1 MSATTLRVVLDQA
14 VAPIPG
20 GIGRYTI
27 ELTRHLIA
35 TAPRGCEVTGI
46 VPSSPEADYA
56 RLDAALP
63 GLAGLFK
70 SALDR
75 RQLAAAWQHGFTRL
89 PGSGMVHAPSLFAP
103 LYRHDRV
110 NNLGEQIVVT
120 IHDTVPWS
128 HPETLTPRG
137 VAWHIAMAKRA
148 ERYADAIVVPT
159 HTVAEQLS
167 DLLDVGD
174 RVRVIGGAPSTTLD
188 PGPSADSRAR
198 DLELPERYLIC
209 VGTIEPRKGIAE
221 LIAAL
226 AHSEAP
232 DVPLLL
238 IGQQGSGG
246 IDPEALAAAAGLEE
260 GRVRVLGALDDTALA
275 VALSRATAAVVPS
288 FAEGFGL
295 PVIEAMSFGVPTVH
309 SDAPAL
315 VEVAGGAGL
324 MVERDPLDSYP
335 QRLAEAL
342 RRVVDDESFADE
354 LRVQGRDRARAYS
367 WHDSAEKTW
376 QLHADL

>member
-1 MSATTLRVVLDQA
+1 MSSTTLRVVLDQA

-20 GIGRYTI
+20 GIGRYAI
-27 ELTRHLIA
+27 ELTRELIA
-35 TAPRGCEVTGI
+35 TAPRGCDVTGI
-46 VPSSPEADYA
+46 VPSSPEADYQ
-56 RLDAALP
+56 RIEAALP
-63 GLAGLFK
+63 GLGGLFK

-89 PGSGMVHAPSLFAP
+89 PGTGMVHAPSLFAP

-110 NNLGEQIVVT
+110 NNPGEQIIVT

-159 HTVAEQLS
+159 HTVADQVAE
-167 DLLDVGD
+167 LLDFGD
-174 RVRVIGGAPSTTLD
+174 RVRVIGGAASTTLD
-188 PGPSADSRAR
+188 PGPSADSRAAE
-198 DLELPERYLIC
+198 LELPERYIIC

-221 LIAAL
+221 LITAL
-226 AHSEAP
+226 GHPDAP
-232 DVPLLL
+232 DLPLVLV
-238 IGQQGSGG
+238 GQQGWGD
-246 IDPEALAAAAGLEE
+246 IDVNALAAHAGLDD

-275 VALSRATAAVVPS
+275 VALSRATVAVVPS
-288 FAEGFGL
+288 LAEGFGL
-295 PVIEAMSFGVPTVH
+295 PLLEAMQLGVPTVH
-309 SDAPAL
+309 SSAAAL
-315 VEVAGGAGL
+315 VEVSGGAGL
-324 MVERDPLDSYP
+324 VVDLDPRDEYP

-342 RRVVDDESFADE
+342 RRVVDDTALADE
-354 LRVQGRDRARAYS
+354 LRVRGRDRAAAYS
-367 WHDSAEKTW
+367 WNDSAEKTW

>member
-1 MSATTLRVVLDQA
+1 MLRVVLDQA

-20 GIGRYTI
+20 GIGRYAI
-27 ELTRHLIA
+27 ELTRELIA
-35 TAPRGCEVTGI
+35 TAPRGCDVTGI
-46 VPSSPEADYA
+46 VPSSPEADYQ
-56 RLDAALP
+56 RIEAALP
-63 GLAGLFK
+63 GLSGLYK

-89 PGSGMVHAPSLFAP
+89 PGSGMIHAPSLFAP

-110 NNLGEQIVVT
+110 NNPGEQIIVT

-159 HTVAEQLS
+159 HTVADQIAE
-167 DLLDVGD
+167 LLDVGD
-174 RVRVIGGAPSTTLD
+174 RVRVIGGAASTTLD
-188 PGPSADSRAR
+188 PGPSADSRSAEL
-198 DLELPERYLIC
+198 DLPERYLIC

-221 LIAAL
+221 LITAL
-226 AHSEAP
+226 GHPDAP
-232 DVPLLL
+232 DLPLVLV
-238 IGQQGSGG
+238 GQQGWGD
-246 IDPEALAAAAGLEE
+246 IDVDALAADAGLAE

-275 VALSRATAAVVPS
+275 VALSRATVAVVPS
-288 FAEGFGL
+288 IAEGFGL
-295 PVIEAMSFGVPTVH
+295 PLLEAMQLGVPTVH
-309 SDAPAL
+309 SSAPAL
-315 VEVAGGAGL
+315 VEVAAGAGL
-324 MVERDPLDSYP
+324 VVDLDPRDEYP

-342 RRVVDDESFADE
+342 RRVVDDPALADE
-354 LRVQGRDRARAYS
+354 LRVRGRDRAAAYS
-367 WHDSAEKTW
+367 WNDSAEKTW